1 MRIFVAIEITEK
13 RILDNI
19 TQLQKNIDIDAK
31 AIPPEQIHF
40 TLQFIGEVDETSKEK
55 IINALNTIEF
65 SKFEITI
72 KGIGAFPRAKLPR
85 VIWVGVDNAGG
96 KLLSNIA
103 NQVHKKLLELG
114 FKNDKAFKPH
124 ITIFR
129 VKNKIN
135 DVTDELTKFN
145 SKIFGMQEV
154 SQIKLKKSTL
164 TPNGPIY
171 EDLTVVDG
179 RR

>member
-1 MRIFVAIEITEK
+1 MRTFVAIEINEQG
-13 RILDNI
+13 ILDNI
-19 TQLQKNIDIDAK
+19 AQLQKNIDIDAK
-31 AIPPEQIHF
+31 AIPPEQMHF
-40 TLQFIGEVDETSKEK
+40 TIQFIGEIDEMSKEK

-72 KGIGAFPRAKLPR
+72 KGIGAFPRAKSPR
-85 VIWVGVDNAGG
+85 VVWIGVDKRGEE
-96 KLLSNIA
+96 LLANIA
-103 NQVHKKLLELG
+103 NLVHKKLLELG
-114 FKNDKAFKPH
+114 FKNDKVFKPH

-145 SKIFGMQEV
+145 SKIFGVQQV
-154 SQIKLKKSTL
+154 SQIILKKSTL
-164 TPNGPIY
+164 TSNGPIY

-179 RR
+179 KK